1 MGMMSSIVNL
11 MSYTLPRVK
20 FTLVGVEK
28 LEPEWLG
35 IEPDWHGSPPSSTG
49 FFDFRNDT
57 VVHLVIEA
65 VETELRRRHIMDDEE
80 IEEALSHITFMSRDK
95 YEMSVNARQ
104 FELET
109 VQ

>member
-1 MGMMSSIVNL
+1 
-11 MSYTLPRVK
+11 LPKVK

-49 FFDFRNDT
+49 FFDLRNDT

-65 VETELRRRHIMDDEE
+65 VEVELRRRRVLAEE
-80 IEEALSHITFMSRDK
+80 EVEDALSRITFMSRER
-95 YEMSVNARQ
+95 YERSASADQ